1 MSDYD
6 ELLATVEES
15 MNIFWVLF
23 GALLIFYMQI
33 GFSMLEVGAVG
44 ISATKNVLMKNT
56 FDAAVTSISWGIVG
70 NAIAYGA
77 PITDSD
83 GLFLGTTGYWFE
95 LETGTDYANWFFN
108 WAFVATAATI
118 VSGAVAERINFRV
131 YVGFAALLG
140 LLTYPVIVRW
150 GWSGSGF
157 MSAFRENGPRLFDC
171 GVLDFAGSG
180 IIHLT
185 GGVSALVSV
194 ICLGPRDGVTFVKG
208 KKIAP
213 EGQSDVLKVL
223 GTLCLWF
230 GWFAFN
236 GVSTL
241 AIVGSARTAARAMVM
256 TAIAGAVGGV
266 VSAITHSCWEKKRG
280 FGWDHT
286 NAAEVHLAPVLNGIL
301 GALVGITANCS
312 TVKVEGAIIIGAVS
326 GYLYVATE
334 HILDHFEIDDVV
346 SAVPV
351 HMTGGIWG
359 LIAGGLFTA
368 PSYYQEAYG
377 SKDFYTC
384 AGIFYGGSGNQLGA
398 NIVFMLVA
406 IPWNLATVGV
416 LFKVCNHFGIMRVS
430 RLVEMVGIDTMHH
443 NDGPSKVEDVEEDD
457 SMDMVAKGADDFG
470 GGFGGSPEPFGVPP
484 MTGNNPPLS
493 SISGAFSQQ
502 PMNAFQE
509 ETKDAGTLRASV
521 VLTEVTDTSVR
532 TSIKANAVAPL

>member
-1 MSDYD
+1 
-6 ELLATVEES
+6 
-15 MNIFWVLF
+15 
-23 GALLIFYMQI
+23 
-33 GFSMLEVGAVG
+33 
-44 ISATKNVLMKNT
+44 
-56 FDAAVTSISWGIVG
+56 
-70 NAIAYGA
+70 
-77 PITDSD
+77 
-83 GLFLGTTGYWFE
+83 
-95 LETGTDYANWFFN
+95 
-108 WAFVATAATI
+108 
-118 VSGAVAERINFRV
+118 
-131 YVGFAALLG
+131 
-140 LLTYPVIVRW
+140 VIVRW

-266 VSAITHSCWEKKRG
+266 VSAITHSYWEKKRG

-351 HMTGGIWG
+351 HFSSGVWG
-359 LIAGGLFTA
+359 LLAGGLFTA
-368 PSYYQEAYG
+368 PQYYQEAYG
-377 SKDFYTC
+377 GADFYTC
-384 AGIFYGGSGNQLGA
+384 AGLFYGGSGNQMAA
-398 NIVFMLVA
+398 NVVFMLVSV
-406 IPWNLATVGV
+406 PWTLATVG
-416 LFKVCNHFGIMRVS
+416 LFFVVCTHLGIMRVS
-430 RLVEMVGIDTMHH
+430 RLVEMVGIDQMHH
-443 NDGPSKVEDVEEDD
+443 NDEGLDD
-457 SMDMVAKGADDFG
+457 DADEMDMMTRAPGGA
-470 GGFGGSPEPFGVPP
+470 
-484 MTGNNPPLS
+484 PPLFPPVVMS
-493 SISGAFSQQ
+493 PMVALGPITPAKSAPMSAF
-502 PMNAFQE
+502 PE
-509 ETKDAGTLRASV
+509 ETKDSDSIRGSV
-521 VLTEVTDTSVR
+521 VHTEVTAVDTAGHRKS
-532 TSIKANAVAPL
+532 SSVAPL

>member
-1 MSDYD
+1 
-6 ELLATVEES
+6 
-15 MNIFWVLF
+15 
-23 GALLIFYMQI
+23 
-33 GFSMLEVGAVG
+33 
-44 ISATKNVLMKNT
+44 
-56 FDAAVTSISWGIVG
+56 
-70 NAIAYGA
+70 
-77 PITDSD
+77 
-83 GLFLGTTGYWFE
+83 
-95 LETGTDYANWFFN
+95 
-108 WAFVATAATI
+108 
-118 VSGAVAERINFRV
+118 
-131 YVGFAALLG
+131 
-140 LLTYPVIVRW
+140 
-150 GWSGSGF
+150 